1 MKIILIGSTGF
12 VGSHILDEAL
22 ERGHEVHAILRD
34 INKMTKTHPNLFL
47 IKADV
52 MEEAELEDIFNTG
65 YDAVISAYNP
75 GWSNPDIYND
85 FILGYK
91 SILNALNDAKLK
103 RIIIIGGAGSL
114 IMNGS
119 KLIDDNKFPKAIY
132 NGAKAASDLL
142 DTLYDNEDSLD
153 WTMISPAI
161 NLIDGKR
168 TNTFK
173 LGKDSPVFNSE
184 NESVISVQ
192 DLAAAAINELEKP
205 EHIRERFTLG
215 SWYLII

>member
-12 VGSHILDEAL
+12 VGSHILEEAL

-142 DTLYDNEDSLD
+142 DTLYAEEDFLD

-215 SWYLII
+215 S

>member
-65 YDAVISAYNP
+65 YDAVVSAYNP

-91 SILNALNDAKLK
+91 SILNALNDAGLK
-103 RIIIIGGAGSL
+103 RVIIIGGAGSL
-114 IMNGS
+114 IMNGF
-119 KLIDDNKFPKAIY
+119 KLIDDDKFPKAIY

-142 DTLYDNEDSLD
+142 DTLYNEEGSLD

-168 TNTFK
+168 TNNFR

-192 DLAAAAINELEKP
+192 DLAAAAVNELEKP

-215 SWYLII
+215 N

>member
-1 MKIILIGSTGF
+1 MMSLKIILIGSTGF

-34 INKMTKTHPNLFL
+34 INKITKTHPNLFL

-52 MEEAELEDIFNTG
+52 MEEFELEDIFSTG

-75 GWSNPDIYND
+75 GWSNPNIYND

-91 SILNALNDAKLK
+91 SILNALNGAGLK

-142 DTLYDNEDSLD
+142 DILYAEEDSLD

-215 SWYLII
+215 S

>member
-12 VGSHILDEAL
+12 VGSHILEEAL

-91 SILNALNDAKLK
+91 SILNALNNAKLK

-142 DTLYDNEDSLD
+142 DTLYAEEDFLD

-215 SWYLII
+215 S

>member
-22 ERGHEVHAILRD
+22 ERGHEVHAIVRNIEKL
-34 INKMTKTHPNLFL
+34 KKKHPNLSL
-47 IKADV
+47 IQADI
-52 MEEAELEDIFNTG
+52 MEENELQDIFNAG

-85 FILGYK
+85 FTIGYQ
-91 SILNALNDAKLK
+91 SIINALKGSDIK
-103 RIIIIGGAGSL
+103 RIITIGGAGSL
-114 IMNGS
+114 TINGA
-119 KLIDDNKFPKAIY
+119 KLVDDPNFPKEIY

-142 DTLYDNEDSLD
+142 DTLYTENSLD

-168 TNTFK
+168 TNKFT
-173 LGKDSPVFNSE
+173 LGKNSPVFDSK

-192 DLAAAAINELEKP
+192 DLAVAAIDELEKP
-205 EHIRERFTLG
+205 EHIKERFTLG
-215 SWYLII
+215 NI

>member
-91 SILNALNDAKLK
+91 SILNALNNAKLK

-142 DTLYDNEDSLD
+142 DTLYAEEDFLD

-215 SWYLII
+215 S

>member
-1 MKIILIGSTGF
+1 MMSLKIILIGSTGF

-22 ERGHEVHAILRD
+22 ERGHEVHAVLRD

-75 GWSNPDIYND
+75 GWSNPNIYDD
-85 FILGYK
+85 FMLGYK
-91 SILNALNDAKLK
+91 SILNALNDTGLK

-114 IMNGS
+114 LMNGS

-142 DTLYDNEDSLD
+142 DTLYDNEDSLN

-168 TNTFK
+168 TNNFR

-192 DLAAAAINELEKP
+192 DLAAAAVNELENPK
-205 EHIRERFTLG
+205 HIRERFTLG
-215 SWYLII
+215 S

>member
-1 MKIILIGSTGF
+1 MMHVKIILIGSTGF

-22 ERGHEVHAILRD
+22 ERGHEVHAVLRD
-34 INKMTKTHPNLFL
+34 INKMTKTHPNLSL

-52 MEEAELEDIFNTG
+52 MEEIELQDIFSSG

-85 FILGYK
+85 FITGYK
-91 SILNALNDAKLK
+91 SILNALKGSGLK
-103 RIIIIGGAGSL
+103 RIILIGGAGSL
-114 IMNGS
+114 LVNGS
-119 KLIDDNKFPKAIY
+119 KLIDDEKFPKAIY

-142 DTLYDNEDSLD
+142 DILHNEDSLD

-161 NLIDGKR
+161 NLVDDKR
-168 TNTFK
+168 TNKFK
-173 LGKDSPVFNSE
+173 IAKDSPVFNSD

-215 SWYLII
+215 N

>member
-75 GWSNPDIYND
+75 GWSNPNIYND

-142 DTLYDNEDSLD
+142 DTLYAEEDFLD

-215 SWYLII
+215 S

>member
-142 DTLYDNEDSLD
+142 DILYAEEDFLD

-215 SWYLII
+215 S

>member
-12 VGSHILDEAL
+12 VGSHILEEAL

-142 DTLYDNEDSLD
+142 DTLYAEEDFLD

-205 EHIRERFTLG
+205 EHIRDRFTLG
-215 SWYLII
+215 S

>member
-1 MKIILIGSTGF
+1 MMSLKIILIGSTGF

-22 ERGHEVHAILRD
+22 ERGHEVHAVLRD

-75 GWSNPDIYND
+75 GWSNPNIYND

-91 SILNALNDAKLK
+91 SILNALNGTGLK

-114 IMNGS
+114 IINGF
-119 KLIDDNKFPKAIY
+119 KLIDDDKFPKSIY
-132 NGAKAASDLL
+132 SGAKAASDLL
-142 DTLYDNEDSLD
+142 DMLYDEEDTLD

-168 TNTFK
+168 TNNFR

-192 DLAAAAINELEKP
+192 DLAVAVVNELEKP

-215 SWYLII
+215 N

>member
-1 MKIILIGSTGF
+1 MMSLKIILIGSTGF

-142 DTLYDNEDSLD
+142 DTLYAEEDFLD

-215 SWYLII
+215 S

>member
-75 GWSNPDIYND
+75 GWSNPNIYND

-91 SILNALNDAKLK
+91 SILNALNDAGLK
-103 RIIIIGGAGSL
+103 RVIIIGGAGSL
-114 IMNGS
+114 IMNGF
-119 KLIDDNKFPKAIY
+119 KLIDDDKFPKAIY

-142 DTLYDNEDSLD
+142 DTLYNEEGSLD

-168 TNTFK
+168 TNNFR

-192 DLAAAAINELEKP
+192 DLAAAAVNELEKP

-215 SWYLII
+215 N

>member
-12 VGSHILDEAL
+12 VGSHILEEAL

-52 MEEAELEDIFNTG
+52 MEETELEDIFNTG

-142 DTLYDNEDSLD
+142 DTLYAEEDFLD

-215 SWYLII
+215 S